1 MLFRKLEKK
10 VADSLKNSD
19 KILMLTGARQ
29 IGKSFLIR
37 QVGKNFLKI
46 LSRLIEDS
54 AGNKLFDKLKTTQDF
69 YLTLASLA
77 GTSFGTRDDTLIF

>member
-19 KILMLTGARQ
+19 KILILTGTRQ

-37 QVGKNFLKI
+37 HVGKKFFKNF
-46 LSRLIEDS
+46 EDS
-54 AGNKLFDKLKTTQDF
+54 AGNRLFGKVKTTQDF